1 MLRWQCKQHYT
12 YSAHLI
18 ILPSKWIVKLNLCF
32 SFGIFSFAYYSMGL
46 EFNVELTYPVDQAIG
61 TAMIFAC
68 GQIQAAIFILVSG
81 ALEQPLTAEAQKTQ
95 VLTVYCKSI
104 TLLYSLNRLGHDSLY
119 LNISYI

>member
-1 MLRWQCKQHYT
+1 MLRWQCKQNVT
-12 YSAHLI
+12 TLQ
-18 ILPSKWIVKLNLCF
+18 LNLVSLCRIHIKLLPPLWNTKLSFYF

-81 ALEQPLTAEAQKTQ
+81 ALEQPLTAEAEKLQ
-95 VLTVYCKSI
+95 V
-104 TLLYSLNRLGHDSLY
+104 
-119 LNISYI
+119 

>member
-1 MLRWQCKQHYT
+1 MSDSYK
-12 YSAHLI
+12 I
-18 ILPSKWIVKLNLCF
+18 ILQSSWITKLSLYF

-81 ALEQPLTAEAQKTQ
+81 ALEQPLTAEAEKNQ
-95 VLTVYCKSI
+95 V
-104 TLLYSLNRLGHDSLY
+104 
-119 LNISYI
+119 

>member
-1 MLRWQCKQHYT
+1 MT
-12 YSAHLI
+12 
-18 ILPSKWIVKLNLCF
+18 KLSLYF

-81 ALEQPLTAEAQKTQ
+81 ALEQPLTAEAEKIQ
-95 VLTVYCKSI
+95 VLTVYSMVI
-104 TLLYSLNRLGHDSLY
+104 TLLDINHLGY
-119 LNISYI
+119 N

>member
-1 MLRWQCKQHYT
+1 MLRWQCKQNVT
-12 YSAHLI
+12 TLQFNLVLLSPL
-18 ILPSKWIVKLNLCF
+18 WNTKLSFYF

-81 ALEQPLTAEAQKTQ
+81 ALEQPLTAEAEKIQ
-95 VLTVYCKSI
+95 V
-104 TLLYSLNRLGHDSLY
+104 
-119 LNISYI
+119 

>member
-1 MLRWQCKQHYT
+1 MADICYDGNVSKTFYLASSYPIHM
-12 YSAHLI
+12 
-18 ILPSKWIVKLNLCF
+18 ILLQPSWNTKFSLYF

-81 ALEQPLTAEAQKTQ
+81 ALEQPLTAEAEKIQ
-95 VLTVYCKSI
+95 V
-104 TLLYSLNRLGHDSLY
+104 
-119 LNISYI
+119 

>member
-1 MLRWQCKQHYT
+1 MLRWQCKQNVT
-12 YSAHLI
+12 TLQ
-18 ILPSKWIVKLNLCF
+18 LNLVSLCRIKTKFQPSWITKLSLYF

-81 ALEQPLTAEAQKTQ
+81 ALEQPLTAEAEKNQ
-95 VLTVYCKSI
+95 V
-104 TLLYSLNRLGHDSLY
+104 
-119 LNISYI
+119 

>member
-1 MLRWQCKQHYT
+1 
-12 YSAHLI
+12 
-18 ILPSKWIVKLNLCF
+18 
-32 SFGIFSFAYYSMGL
+32 MGL

-104 TLLYSLNRLGHDSLY
+104 TLFDGLNRLGQDSLY

>member
-1 MLRWQCKQHYT
+1 MSDSNK
-12 YSAHLI
+12 I
-18 ILPSKWIVKLNLCF
+18 ITSVGILLQSLWITKLSLYF

-81 ALEQPLTAEAQKTQ
+81 ALEQPLTAEAEKLQ
-95 VLTVYCKSI
+95 V
-104 TLLYSLNRLGHDSLY
+104 
-119 LNISYI
+119 

>member
-1 MLRWQCKQHYT
+1 MLRWQCKQNVT
-12 YSAHLI
+12 TLQFNLVRLCRIPLLLSPL
-18 ILPSKWIVKLNLCF
+18 WNTKLSFYF

-81 ALEQPLTAEAQKTQ
+81 ALEQPLTAEAEKIQ
-95 VLTVYCKSI
+95 V
-104 TLLYSLNRLGHDSLY
+104 
-119 LNISYI
+119 